1 MQFFKKFLF
10 ISFIFLLQL
19 KSAYAEILL
28 GNWILSNPIVNG
40 KTSNWS
46 AITKDSS
53 FKSDVSISPSS
64 IQVANHLSKNRLS
77 ELAINAVTQ
86 AIPDGTDFIIDSSSQ
101 QLKYNLKADN
111 HNTSQYKYSSPFEY
125 GDVYTLTQAQESLR
139 RDLNEYP
146 GQGNYFITGC
156 VDFEYKYECYFGHKG
171 EESDPKARS
180 VYFSQ
185 TTNDTYDSNAKPQI
199 TSLVNVSNKVINLA
213 DQNNSSAVSYIAY
226 VVKDLIQYDANY
238 RQSLETQLDAKLQAT
253 SPNNHIVLKDGFYSV
268 DGLKI
273 SEKYYNYLWSN
284 GRKAPFLQ
292 AKEILASNPKIT
304 PDPRGAIGY
313 LRYEANGLELI
324 FNPETGQIGHIQPV
338 KRN

>member
-1 MQFFKKFLF
+1 MHFFKKFLF

-28 GNWILSNPIVNG
+28 GNWILSNPVVSG
-40 KTSNWS
+40 KTSTWS

-86 AIPDGTDFIIDSSSQ
+86 AIPDGTDFIIDSSNQ

-185 TTNDTYDSNAKPQI
+185 TTNDTYDSNAKPQT
-199 TSLVNVSNKVINLA
+199 TSLVNVATKVINLA

-226 VVKDLIQYDANY
+226 VVKDLIQYDTNY
-238 RQSLETQLDAKLQAT
+238 RQSLEAQLNSKLQT
-253 SPNNHIVLKDGFYSV
+253 KPTIELD
-268 DGLKI
+268 KI
-273 SEKYYNYLWSN
+273 STGRTIPNSLKEKLAMDAV
-284 GRKAPFLQ
+284 KA
-292 AKEILASNPKIT
+292 NPQGIT
-304 PDPRGAIGY
+304 PPRMPKMSDSK
-313 LRYEANGLELI
+313 NGLYAEDGWVKRAQNVNGVEI
-324 FNPETGQIGHIQPV
+324 HYVENIKTGQKIDF
-338 KRN
+338 KFKD

>member
-1 MQFFKKFLF
+1 MHFFKKFLF

-28 GNWILSNPIVNG
+28 GNWILSNPVISG
-40 KTSNWS
+40 KTSTWS

-111 HNTSQYKYSSPFEY
+111 HNTSQYKYTSPFEY

-185 TTNDTYDSNAKPQI
+185 TTNDTYDSNAKPQT
-199 TSLVNVSNKVINLA
+199 TSLVNVATKVINLA

-238 RQSLETQLDAKLQAT
+238 RQSLETQLNSKLKGT
-253 SPNNHIVLKDGFYSV
+253 PPNNDKEDKVVFGQNSNQSYHTWRHV
-268 DGLKI
+268 DKLGLDRTTVESIIRTDLNKNI
-273 SEKYYNYLWSN
+273 PNIK
-284 GRKAPFLQ
+284 
-292 AKEILASNPKIT
+292 
-304 PDPRGAIGY
+304 
-313 LRYEANGLELI
+313 
-324 FNPETGQIGHIQPV
+324 TGQPYNGNVTVNGKVLQYTAFRRADGVINIGRIIG
-338 KRN
+338 K